1 MPIIYYTA
9 QVIDI
14 IDEAPS
20 VKRYFFQLLDRN
32 DCDFIPGQF
41 TMLDLPILS
50 KQTTRAYSIASAPSK
65 EHNVFELII
74 VLKPDGLGTPHLWEN
89 VKIGDKIKASA
100 PIGKFGKPRP
110 QAFER
115 EICFICTGTGI
126 APFRSMILD
135 IKNYNIPYHKLTM
148 IFGCRKEEDILYK
161 KEMLELQNTLPNFE
175 FHPVLSREQSSDW
188 KGHKGYV
195 HQVYQQKYAHKPD
208 VEFLI
213 CGWKNMI
220 LDAVKNLK
228 ELGYEKPNV
237 RYELYD

>member
-1 MPIIYYTA
+1 MPITYYTA
-9 QVIDI
+9 EVIDI
-14 IDEAPS
+14 IDETPD
-20 VKRYFFQLLDRN
+20 VKRYFFRVLERN

-41 TMLDLPILS
+41 TMLDLPIES
-50 KQTTRAYSIASAPSK
+50 KQTTRAYSIASAPSLAD
-65 EHNVFELII
+65 NVFELII

-89 VKIGDKIKASA
+89 VKIGDKLKASA

-110 QAFER
+110 NVFER

-148 IFGCRKEEDILYK
+148 LFGCRYEKDILYK
-161 KEMLELQNTLPNFE
+161 NEMLLLQEQMPNFE
-175 FHPVLSREQSSDW
+175 FHPVLSRENDNW
-188 KGHKGYV
+188 NGHKGYV
-195 HQVYQQKYAHKPD
+195 HDVYKARYAHKPD

-220 LDAVKNLK
+220 LDAVKHLK
-228 ELGYEKPNV
+228 EMGYEKPNV